1 MNGVAPEQQPLARAP
16 PASALSALL
25 VRRHRTR
32 RSPMQRVKFIV
43 PVLLLSVLIA
53 ALLARPATSQPAPN
67 VQWFTT
73 FVTTDA
79 DGFAIVNFP
88 QIMSARIVYA
98 NCDGIRPAAGPGIA
112 GHVAEFNYTAALV
125 QVRVFGL
132 TGQALGNSRV
142 QLNCH
147 VSSVSARTL

>member
-1 MNGVAPEQQPLARAP
+1 MR
-16 PASALSALL
+16 
-25 VRRHRTR
+25 
-32 RSPMQRVKFIV
+32 RVKFIV
-43 PVLLLSVLIA
+43 PVLLLSILVA

-73 FVTTDA
+73 FVNTNA

-88 QIMSARIVYA
+88 QTMSSPIVYA
-98 NCDGIRPAAGPGIA
+98 NCDGIRPYAGPGIP

-132 TGQALGNSRV
+132 QGQALANSRV

-147 VSSVSARTL
+147 VSSVRARTL